1 MAKYGNSGSR
11 RRSLLSRIIGYVM
24 ISFIIP
30 FILKRI
36 QHRIIKEQMTRC
48 DRCKRKMET
57 IKKNEYYCKYCKII
71 KIDDREGN

>member
-1 MAKYGNSGSR
+1 MAKYGNSGR
-11 RRSLLSRIIGYVM
+11 HRRSVLSRVVGYIMIG
-24 ISFIIP
+24 FIIP
-30 FILKRI
+30 FVLKRI

>member
-1 MAKYGNSGSR
+1 MAKYGNSGSPR
-11 RRSLLSRIIGYVM
+11 QSLLTRIIGHVM
-24 ISFIIP
+24 LSFIIP
-30 FILKRI
+30 FVLKRI

-57 IKKNEYYCKYCKII
+57 IKRNEYYCKYCKII